1 MVTIVDLI
9 NRLLTTLFDL
19 VCWPFLAFAPIWAMT
34 IISLVSGVIM
44 VWIFGKVSD
53 QTTIKNIRETIRG
66 NLIAVRLFQSDIGVM
81 LRLQRR
87 IFGDTFR
94 YMRYALVPM
103 FVLIVPVVLIMTQLN
118 LRFAARPLE
127 PGEPALVK
135 AYVRDGAV
143 LDDEVSLEVGD
154 GIVVET
160 EGVRIPSTQEVIWR
174 VRANALGSHRIVVRV
189 GGETLDTRIIAGDG
203 WGAVPQRRTG
213 RGMLDT
219 MLYPGEPPIP
229 EAHAVEAVEI
239 GYPPLELGVFGLRVD
254 WLVAFFVLSMGF
266 GFAFKDALGVEV

>member
-1 MVTIVDLI
+1 MVTVVDLL
-9 NRLLTTLFDL
+9 NRLLTPLFDL

-34 IISLVSGVIM
+34 AISLVTGVVM
-44 VWIFGKVSD
+44 VWVFGKLSD
-53 QTTIKNIRETIRG
+53 QTTIKSIRETIRG

-103 FVLIVPVVLIMTQLN
+103 VVLLVPVVLIMTQLN

-127 PGEPALVK
+127 PGETALVK
-135 AYVRDGAV
+135 AYVRDAAV
-143 LDDEVSLEVGD
+143 LEGDVSLEVGD

-160 EGVRIPSTQEVIWR
+160 RGVRIPATQEVVWR
-174 VRANALGSHRIVVRV
+174 VRADEGGVHPLVVRLGS
-189 GGETLDTRIIAGDG
+189 ETLETRIIAGDG

-219 MLYPGEPPIP
+219 MLYPGEPPISRT
-229 EAHAVEAVEI
+229 HLVEAVEVA
-239 GYPPLELGVFGLRVD
+239 YPPLELGVFGWNVN

-266 GFAFKDALGVEV
+266 GFAFKDALGVEI

>member
-1 MVTIVDLI
+1 MVTIVDLT
-9 NRLLTTLFDL
+9 NRLLTPLFDL

-34 IISLVSGVIM
+34 VISLVSGVVM
-44 VWIFGKVSD
+44 VWIFGRVSD
-53 QTTIKNIRETIRG
+53 QTTIKSIRETIRG

-103 FVLIVPVVLIMTQLN
+103 VVLIVPVVLIMTQLN

-135 AYVRDGAV
+135 AYVRDAAV
-143 LDDEVSLEVGD
+143 LDGEVSLEVGD

-160 EGVRIPSTQEVIWR
+160 RGVRIPSTREVIWR
-174 VRANALGSHRIVVRV
+174 VRVDTRGAHRMVVRV
-189 GGETLDTRIIAGDG
+189 GDETLDTRIIAGDG
-203 WGAVPQRRTG
+203 WGAIPQRRTG

-229 EAHAVEAVEI
+229 ETHAVEAVEI
-239 GYPPLELGVFGLRVD
+239 AYPPLELGVFGWKVD

>member
-1 MVTIVDLI
+1 MVTVVDLI
-9 NRLLTTLFDL
+9 NRLLTPLFDL

-34 IISLVSGVIM
+34 IISLVSGVVL
-44 VWIFGKVSD
+44 VWIFGRVSD
-53 QTTIKNIRETIRG
+53 QTTIKSIRETIRG

-94 YMRYALVPM
+94 YMRLALVPM
-103 FVLIVPVVLIMTQLN
+103 VVLMVPVVLIMTQLN

-143 LDDEVSLEVGD
+143 LDGDVSLEVGD

-160 EGVRIPSTQEVIWR
+160 EGVRIPSTQEVVWR
-174 VRANALGSHRIVVRV
+174 IRADRPGTHRIVVRI
-189 GGETLDTRIIAGDG
+189 GDETLDTRIVAGDG
-203 WGAVPQRRTG
+203 WGAIPQRRTG

-229 EAHAVEAVEI
+229 EAHTVEAVEI
-239 GYPPLELGVFGLRVD
+239 GYPPLELGVFGWRVD

-266 GFAFKDALGVEV
+266 GFAFKDTLGVEV

>member
-1 MVTIVDLI
+1 MVTVVDLL
-9 NRLLTTLFDL
+9 NRLLTPLFDL
-19 VCWPFLAFAPIWAMT
+19 ACWPFLAFAPIWAMT
-34 IISLVSGVIM
+34 AISLVTGVVM
-44 VWIFGKVSD
+44 VWVFGKLSD
-53 QTTIKNIRETIRG
+53 QTTIKSIRETIRG

-103 FVLIVPVVLIMTQLN
+103 VVLLVPVVLIMTQLN

-127 PGEPALVK
+127 PGETALVK
-135 AYVRDGAV
+135 AYVRDAAV
-143 LDDEVSLEVGD
+143 LEGDVSLEVGD

-160 EGVRIPSTQEVIWR
+160 RGVRIPATQEVVWR
-174 VRANALGSHRIVVRV
+174 VRADEGGVHPLVVRLGS
-189 GGETLDTRIIAGDG
+189 ETLETRIIAGDG

-219 MLYPGEPPIP
+219 MLYPGEPPISRT
-229 EAHAVEAVEI
+229 HLVEAVEVA
-239 GYPPLELGVFGLRVD
+239 YPPLELGVFGWNVD

-266 GFAFKDALGVEV
+266 GFAFKDALGVEI

>member
-9 NRLLTTLFDL
+9 NRLLTPLFDL

-34 IISLVSGVIM
+34 VISLVSGVVM
-44 VWIFGKVSD
+44 VWIFGRVSD
-53 QTTIKNIRETIRG
+53 QTTIKSIRETIRG

-103 FVLIVPVVLIMTQLN
+103 FVLIVPIVLIMTQLN

-143 LDDEVSLEVGD
+143 LDGEVSLEVGD

-160 EGVRIPSTQEVIWR
+160 KGVRIPSTREVIWR
-174 VRANALGSHRIVVRV
+174 VRADKRGSHRIVVRV
-189 GGETLDTRIIAGDG
+189 GDETLDTRIIAGDG
-203 WGAVPQRRTG
+203 WGAIPQRRTG

-219 MLYPGEPPIP
+219 LLYPGEPPIS

-239 GYPPLELGVFGLRVD
+239 AYPPLELGVFG
-254 WLVAFFVLSMGF
+254 
-266 GFAFKDALGVEV
+266 

>member
-9 NRLLTTLFDL
+9 NRLLTPLFDL

-34 IISLVSGVIM
+34 VISLVSGVVM
-44 VWIFGKVSD
+44 VWIFGRVSD
-53 QTTIKNIRETIRG
+53 QTTIKSIRETIRG

-103 FVLIVPVVLIMTQLN
+103 FVLIVPIVLIMTQLN

-143 LDDEVSLEVGD
+143 LDGEVSLEVGD

-160 EGVRIPSTQEVIWR
+160 KGVRIPSTREVIWR
-174 VRANALGSHRIVVRV
+174 VRADKRGSHRIVVRV
-189 GGETLDTRIIAGDG
+189 GDETLDTRIIAGDG
-203 WGAVPQRRTG
+203 WGAIPQRRTG

-219 MLYPGEPPIP
+219 LLYPGEPPIS

-239 GYPPLELGVFGLRVD
+239 AYPPLELGVFGWKVD

>member
-1 MVTIVDLI
+1 MVTVVDFL
-9 NRLLTTLFDL
+9 NRLLTPLFDL

-34 IISLVSGVIM
+34 AISLVTGVAM
-44 VWIFGKVSD
+44 VWVFGKVSD
-53 QTTIKNIRETIRG
+53 QTTIKSIRETIRG

-103 FVLIVPVVLIMTQLN
+103 VVLLVPVVLIMTQLN

-127 PGEPALVK
+127 PGEPTLVK
-135 AYVRDGAV
+135 AYVRDAAV
-143 LDDEVSLEVGD
+143 LEGDVSLEVGD
-154 GIVVET
+154 GVVVET
-160 EGVRIPSTQEVIWR
+160 KGVRIPATQEVVWR
-174 VRANALGSHRIVVRV
+174 VRADEGGIHPVVVRL
-189 GGETLDTRIIAGDG
+189 GTETLETRIIAGDG

-219 MLYPGEPPIP
+219 MLYPGESPI
-229 EAHAVEAVEI
+229 ARTHMVEAVEI
-239 GYPPLELGVFGLRVD
+239 AYPPLELGVFGWKVD

-266 GFAFKDALGVEV
+266 GFAFKNALGVEV

>member
-1 MVTIVDLI
+1 MVTVVDLL
-9 NRLLTTLFDL
+9 NRLLTPLFDL

-34 IISLVSGVIM
+34 AISLVTGVAM
-44 VWIFGKVSD
+44 VWIFGKLSD
-53 QTTIKNIRETIRG
+53 QTTIKSIRETIRG

-103 FVLIVPVVLIMTQLN
+103 VVLLVPVVLIMTQLN

-135 AYVRDGAV
+135 AYVRDAAV
-143 LDDEVSLEVGD
+143 LEGDVSLEVGD

-160 EGVRIPSTQEVIWR
+160 RGVRIPATREVVWR
-174 VRANALGSHRIVVRV
+174 VRADEGGVHPLVVRL
-189 GGETLDTRIIAGDG
+189 GNETLETRIIAGDG

-219 MLYPGEPPIP
+219 MLYPGEPPISRT
-229 EAHAVEAVEI
+229 HVVEAVEI
-239 GYPPLELGVFGLRVD
+239 AYPPLELGVFGWNVN

-266 GFAFKDALGVEV
+266 GFAFKDALGVEI